1 MNSKEVRKLVLAA
14 FFAAVIFLGTFI
26 IKIPIPNGYIHFGD
40 GFIYVAAA
48 LLPLP
53 YAMAAAAIGG
63 LLADLIAG
71 FAAYAPFTAVVKL
84 LIALVIGLVVRNNAF
99 VNRLRGRGTN
109 TEEDIRLRLERAK
122 EEIGYLNQY
131 DYIIVNENDGAE
143 AAAEEIAG
151 IIRAEQHK
159 VARQPGAADVF
170 LQSGAAGDESADPS
184 DSKS

>member
-1 MNSKEVRKLVLAA
+1 MNPKEVRKLVLAA
-14 FFAAVIFLGTFI
+14 FFAAIIFLGTFI

-99 VNRLRGRGTN
+99 VNRLRGRGTEKGGFASLILASILGGVVN
-109 TEEDIRLRLERAK
+109 VG
-122 EEIGYLNQY
+122 GYFITDCILY
-131 DYIIVNENDGAE
+131 GF
-143 AAAEEIAG
+143 AAALSALPLNCLQSAFGIA
-151 IIRAEQHK
+151 
-159 VARQPGAADVF
+159 VFFVF
-170 LQSGAAGDESADPS
+170 LPILAKAFSRLD
-184 DSKS
+184 K